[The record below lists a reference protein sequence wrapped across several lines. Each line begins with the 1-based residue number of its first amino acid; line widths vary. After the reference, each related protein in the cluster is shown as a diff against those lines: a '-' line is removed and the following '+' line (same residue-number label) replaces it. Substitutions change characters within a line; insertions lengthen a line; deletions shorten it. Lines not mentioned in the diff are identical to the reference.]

1 MTLDRST
8 PAAVTD
14 DAHALSP
21 QRVADALASN
31 VTTGLAAQ
39 DAEARL
45 ARYGPNAVEASE
57 RFSVL
62 RTLRH
67 QLADPLIVLL
77 ALAAGLAGALGERL
91 DAVMILVIVGLNLA
105 LGFFQEWRAERALA
119 ALAGLLAPHCTV
131 LRGGRRRRVET
142 RELVPGDLV
151 VLSRGERVPAD
162 LKLVQG
168 ESLLLDESALTGESH
183 GVAKAPGRDLPAAPL
198 HARQSIA
205 YAGSLVLD
213 GHGAGI
219 AIATG
224 AATEFGSVAA
234 LAASVQRQP
243 TPLQKRLSRLSLT
256 LGFLALGAAVAV
268 TGLGVLTGRPL
279 LDMVFTGV
287 SLAVAAVPEGLPAV
301 VALSLAL
308 GVRTMARR
316 NALVRRLRAAE
327 ALGSATVICTDK
339 TGTLT
344 SGEMVA
350 VRTVTAAGTV
360 LLGDAGGEPDELAI
374 RALRT
379 AGWCNDA
386 ELTGDGAVGEPT
398 ERALLAAAQRFAGVG
413 EDAPERVA
421 EQPFS
426 AARKRMLVVV
436 ERNGTFEA
444 HMKGAP
450 DFVLPLC
457 ARVAAPDGAQPLD
470 DAGRRAW
477 IERADAM
484 GEDGLRVLAVACRE
498 TDAAPSGDIAHLE
511 SDLVFLGLIGLMDPP
526 RPRARPAVEAA
537 REAGIRILMITGDGA
552 GTARA
557 IAREV
562 GLQAEDVLSGAEI
575 DTMDDAVLLARLE
588 AGPVLSRTTPEHKL
602 RVVRL
607 LQEAGEIVAMTGD
620 GVNDAPALKQS
631 DIGIAM
637 GVRGVDA
644 AKAAADLVLLDDDFG
659 TIVDAIREGRR
670 QDDSI
675 RNFTRFLLAS
685 NFGEVLAVAA
695 SVASAAPLIL
705 TPVQLLW
712 INLVTDGPMA
722 LALGVERAGPDVM
735 RRPPRRPGAPVL
747 DRVTLAIVAA
757 FGLWIAAASLLVFRL
772 TLPLG
777 VEAGQTGAF
786 SAVVVMSATAV
797 FAFRSLDTP
806 LIELDFAA
814 NPWLPASV
822 VATLGLQLALVYVP
836 ALRHAM
842 GLAPLP
848 AWVWAVIL
856 AAAVPLLLVPEL
868 IKIART
874 RRLAQR
880 REEAQGPASAREGKD
895 AG

>member
-1 MTLDRST
+1 MTMDRPT
-8 PAAVTD
+8 PAALTD

-21 QRVADALASN
+21 ERVAEALAGD
-31 VTTGLAAQ
+31 VEAGLSKSE
-39 DAEARL
+39 AEARL
-45 ARYGPNAVEASE
+45 ARYGPNALETSE
-57 RFSVL
+57 GFSVL

-67 QLADPLIVLL
+67 QLLDPLIVLL
-77 ALAAGLAGALGERL
+77 AVAAALAGALGERL

-119 ALAGLLAPHCTV
+119 ALAGLLAPLCTV
-131 LRGGRRRRVET
+131 VRDGRRRRVET
-142 RELVPGDLV
+142 RELAPGDLV
-151 VLSRGERVPAD
+151 VLKRGERVPAD
-162 LKLVQG
+162 VKLTEG
-168 ESLLLDESALTGESH
+168 DNLLLDESALTGEAH
-183 GVAKAPGRDLPAAPL
+183 GVAKAPGRDAPSAPL
-198 HARQSIA
+198 HARQSII
-205 YAGSLVLD
+205 YAGSLILD
-213 GHGAGI
+213 GNGAGLVT
-219 AIATG
+219 ATG
-224 AATEFGSVAA
+224 EATEFGSVAA
-234 LAASVQRQP
+234 LAASVQRQA

-256 LGFLALGAAVAV
+256 LGVLALCAAVLV
-268 TGLGVLTGRPL
+268 TGLGIITGRPA

-308 GVRTMARR
+308 GVRLMARR

-350 VRTVTAAGTV
+350 VRTVTSDGAFD
-360 LLGDAGGEPDELAI
+360 LGALGGAPTELAV

-379 AGWCNDA
+379 AGLCNDA
-386 ELTGDGAVGEPT
+386 ELTDEGAVGEPT
-398 ERALLAAAQRFAGVG
+398 ERALLTASQRFAGVG
-413 EDAPERVA
+413 EGDPERVA
-421 EQPFS
+421 QNPFS
-426 AARKRMLVVV
+426 AERKRMLVVV
-436 ERNGTFEA
+436 EQNGDFQA

-457 ARVAAPDGAQPLD
+457 ARVATREGAQPLNE
-470 DAGRRAW
+470 AARKVW
-477 IERADAM
+477 VERAERM
-484 GEDGLRVLAVACRE
+484 GEDGLRVLALACRE
-498 TDAAPSGDIAHLE
+498 THSAPAGDIAHLE
-511 SDLVFLGLIGLMDPP
+511 EDLIFLGLVGLMDPP

-537 REAGIRILMITGDGA
+537 QQAGIRILMITGDGA

-557 IAREV
+557 IARKV
-562 GLQAEDVLSGAEI
+562 GLKAEDVLSGAEI
-575 DTMDDAVLLARLE
+575 ETLDDDALLARLKE
-588 AGPVLSRTTPEHKL
+588 APVLSRTTPEHKL

-607 LQEAGEIVAMTGD
+607 LQQGGEIVAMTGD

-685 NFGEVLAVAA
+685 NFGEVLAVAV

-722 LALGVERAGPDVM
+722 LALGVERAGPDLM
-735 RRPPRRPGAPVL
+735 RRPPRKPGAPVL
-747 DRVTLAIVAA
+747 DRATLAIVAA
-757 FGLWIAAASLLVFRL
+757 FGVWIAAAALLVFQL

-777 VEAGQTGAF
+777 TALAQTGAF
-786 SAVVVMSATAV
+786 SAVVVMSAAAV

-806 LIELDFAA
+806 LTQLDIAG

-822 VATLGLQLALVYVP
+822 VATLGLQLALVYAP
-836 ALRHAM
+836 PFQHAM

-848 AWVWAVIL
+848 VWVWGVIL
-856 AAAVPLLLVPEL
+856 AAALPLLVVPEL
-868 IKIART
+868 VKIVRMRLRAGAR
-874 RRLAQR
+874 RSGGA
-880 REEAQGPASAREGKD
+880 
-895 AG
+895 